1 MKTKTIFCTTLILT
15 SSQVLACSMANFSAN
30 YNLMNK
36 NQKTIGSTHRSLT
49 LKNGGT
55 YSLQSK
61 SEINTRFLK
70 DTVTLISH
78 GHFNKNG
85 FQPKES
91 LMIEKAKGKR
101 KLTTI
106 QPSTYDI
113 PSYVLQMRF
122 DLQRGKKDFS
132 YTVNNG
138 KTTQTY
144 RFKPLAKQVVNT
156 PMGNITVVP
165 MQSNAVAGIST
176 EVLYDP
182 QHHFR
187 LVGTKQYKN
196 GHLKLMSLITSYQ
209 APTAKHCLMQFSAH
223 G

>member
-1 MKTKTIFCTTLILT
+1 MKTNTLLCTTLIIT
-15 SSQVLACSMANFSAN
+15 ASHTLACSMANFSAN

-36 NQKTIGSTHRSLT
+36 NQKTIGTTQRSLT
-49 LKNGGT
+49 LKKGGT
-55 YSLQSK
+55 YSFQSK

-106 QPSTYDI
+106 QANTYDI
-113 PSYVLQMRF
+113 PSYILQMRF
-122 DLQRGKKDFS
+122 DLLHGIKNLS
-132 YTVNNG
+132 YTIDNG

-144 RFKPLAKQVVNT
+144 HFKPLAKQVVNT
-156 PMGNITVVP
+156 PMGNITVLP

-176 EVLYDP
+176 EVLFDP
-182 QHHFR
+182 EHHFR

-196 GHLKLMSLITSYQ
+196 GQLKLMSLITSYQ
-209 APTAKHCLMQFSAH
+209 APSAKECLMQLPTH